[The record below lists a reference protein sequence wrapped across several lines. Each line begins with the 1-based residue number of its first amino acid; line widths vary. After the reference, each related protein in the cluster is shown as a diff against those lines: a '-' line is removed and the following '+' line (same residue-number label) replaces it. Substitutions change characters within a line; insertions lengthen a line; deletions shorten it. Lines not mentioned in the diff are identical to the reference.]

1 MFAHDRSWK
10 RSPLARTLVTLAAAP
25 ALSLLFAFAAPM
37 VRAEAPI
44 YALHD
49 LGTLPGETFS
59 IPWAINA
66 SGQIVGWS
74 GVSPPR
80 AFIYKGSGM
89 VALPGLPGQTYTL
102 ARGINDAGVVVG
114 GGWAPGGAEVAL
126 RWNGGVPEALG
137 VIEGSSESWDIN
149 EAGVSIGS
157 SPTPGGGL
165 TGHAF
170 MHTDAGGMVDIAPTG
185 NAGAFDVNDRGDVT
199 GTFNNGAFLW
209 SPKTG
214 LQFLGSLPDFTYG
227 NGRAVNNA
235 GQVAGFS
242 VNGYGNSSRVWRY
255 TPGVGMVNLGGVG
268 ESNVVWGM
276 NSQGDIVGQGTPAP
290 GGLKRAIVYTDALG
304 LRALNDLIDA
314 SPRWFLLAATDINDA
329 GQIVAYGLDNVSGL
343 QKAVRLDPIPRAGVE
358 GVPAPRALQLAPPVP
373 NPSKGESRF
382 VLTLGRAQR
391 VSVGVYDVAGHQ
403 VASLHD
409 GLLDPGSHPFQLD
422 GRGLPSGLYF
432 IQARG
437 EGGTTTQ
444 RFTIFR

>member
-276 NSQGDIVGQGTPAP
+276 NSQGDIVGPR
-290 GGLKRAIVYTDALG
+290 RAQAGDRLHRRP
-304 LRALNDLIDA
+304 RAARAQRPD
-314 SPRWFLLAATDINDA
+314 RRLAALVPARRHRHQRCRPDRGLWT
-329 GQIVAYGLDNVSGL
+329 GQRERAAESGP
-343 QKAVRLDPIPRAGVE
+343 ARSHPARRCRGRARTACA
-358 GVPAPRALQLAPPVP
+358 PARAPRAQPQQGRVALRPHAGPCAARLSRRVRRRGPPGGVAPRWAARSGVAPVP
-373 NPSKGESRF
+373 VGWA
-382 VLTLGRAQR
+382 RAAER
-391 VSVGVYDVAGHQ
+391 AL
-403 VASLHD
+403 LH
-409 GLLDPGSHPFQLD
+409 PGS
-422 GRGLPSGLYF
+422 R
-432 IQARG
+432 
-437 EGGTTTQ
+437 
-444 RFTIFR
+444 